1 MNDPGREHSRNSPK
15 DHDNFSLS
23 NSTSKRSR
31 PVHAIRRVGHIKL
44 APIIYRPTCTR
55 WITWSVLRQP
65 PSLPK
70 VVYSW
75 YPFKAG
81 STWEPWSTLLFSSSL
96 LHMLN
101 MTRSLHLEQQS
112 STHIL
117 LLDQSG
123 FDESC
128 GHYQADTLAC
138 RDWLLP
144 GPTPWIWWMPWASSL
159 IWMLYYSLLIL
170 IFYWIHITDR
180 SSRYGPRECNP
191 FASAATPPPF
201 FSSHLLS
208 TQFRLGRPKIGSQ
221 VIFFFIVLYRK
232 LRNTI
237 RHPGLP
243 SASLST
249 LPNLWSSLLPRGESR
264 SVAQAP

>member
-81 STWEPWSTLLFSSSL
+81 STWEPWSTLLFLPAAYVQYDPVVTSWAAVKHPYFVIGPIGIRRIMWSL
-96 LHMLN
+96 SGWHTGVQRLVVARANSLN
-101 MTRSLHLEQQS
+101 LMDALGQFLDLNALLFSFNTNF
-112 STHIL
+112 
-117 LLDQSG
+117 LLDT
-123 FDESC
+123 
-128 GHYQADTLAC
+128 HH
-138 RDWLLP
+138 R
-144 GPTPWIWWMPWASSL
+144 
-159 IWMLYYSLLIL
+159 
-170 IFYWIHITDR
+170 
-180 SSRYGPRECNP
+180 
-191 FASAATPPPF
+191 
-201 FSSHLLS
+201 
-208 TQFRLGRPKIGSQ
+208 
-221 VIFFFIVLYRK
+221 
-232 LRNTI
+232 
-237 RHPGLP
+237 
-243 SASLST
+243 
-249 LPNLWSSLLPRGESR
+249 
-264 SVAQAP
+264 